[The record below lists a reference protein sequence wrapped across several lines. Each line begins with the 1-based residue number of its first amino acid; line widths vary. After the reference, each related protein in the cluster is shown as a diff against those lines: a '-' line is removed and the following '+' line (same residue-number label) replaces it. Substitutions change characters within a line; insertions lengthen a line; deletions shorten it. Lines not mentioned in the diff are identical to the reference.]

1 MPGTKKASSK
11 QNLSAEL
18 KQQSLNGIAAVAPVV
33 QVPPAA
39 SVTPAAAVDAIAGE
53 AQKQVNRTTGIAI
66 LDRNLG
72 GGLPSGSV
80 VYIYADA
87 KSMAEVFLY
96 QFTQVR
102 KTYYFSNERRPAHVM
117 RDIQNFGFKT
127 DGITFVDIYSAYYI
141 TPQGEMVDNIG
152 NEFVDAKIVEFTEYN
167 LKKIMTDG
175 AKDLNIIFDS
185 FSFYLNLNVNPGI
198 IKRLINVIY
207 ELTKN
212 VNCVTFLYGLK
223 DTHEKNLENEI
234 LKSCDAI
241 FDVELDK
248 SSDRISNR
256 LSIPKIRGRV
266 PATEMIKFKVQDGVQ
281 IDTTKDIA

>member
-1 MPGTKKASSK
+1 MPAAKKASLK
-11 QNLSAEL
+11 QNLVEEAFTR
-18 KQQSLNGIAAVAPVV
+18 QQS
-33 QVPPAA
+33 VPPAVLT
-39 SVTPAAAVDAIAGE
+39 SPGAAE
-53 AQKQVNRTTGIAI
+53 AAKQVNRGTGISI
-66 LDRNLG
+66 LDRTLG

-80 VYIYADA
+80 VYIHADA

-96 QFTQVR
+96 QFTQAR
-102 KTYYFSNERRPAHVM
+102 KTYYFSNERRPAHVL

-127 DGITFVDIYSAYYI
+127 DGITFVDIYSEYYI
-141 TPQGEMVDNIG
+141 TPHGEMVDNIG

-167 LKKIMTDG
+167 LKKITSGDT
-175 AKDLNIIFDS
+175 KDINIIFDS

-198 IKRLINVIY
+198 IKRLVNIVY
-207 ELTKN
+207 ELTKDL
-212 VNCVTFLYGLK
+212 NCVTFLYGLK
-223 DTHEKNLENEI
+223 DTHEKGLENEI

-248 SSDRISNR
+248 NLDKISNR

-281 IDTTKDIA
+281 IDTSKDIA